1 MSEYFVPVGVSAIGN
16 PAHRQADELNVLQAR
31 PGWTE
36 ATARLHEAWTSGHR
50 AAQEQASEYGR
61 NCEGRR
67 GAMIVDVVASR
78 RRQCETRVQRIVT
91 LWQDSTLD
99 WSIDFLAISRP
110 DDRTLGLRTGEAD
123 TMVAVVQGLRRYA
136 AHHDLCD
143 DERACQD
150 WADSVI
156 GLEHAHELDPY
167 VGAVKG
173 IGPAL
178 FAYLRM
184 RCGADAL
191 KPDVRVR
198 QALDAFGYN
207 VPKTDHAALTIARA
221 AAAELGTNLLVLDQL
236 LWWRQ
241 THSDSS
247 DT

>member
-1 MSEYFVPVGVSAIGN
+1 MN
-16 PAHRQADELNVLQAR
+16 PAHHQASELHVLRAR
-31 PGWTE
+31 RGWTE
-36 ATARLHEAWTSGHR
+36 ATARLHAAWTSGHQ

-61 NCEGRR
+61 RYEGRR

-78 RRQCETRVQRIVT
+78 RRQYETRVQRIVK
-91 LWQDSTLD
+91 LWQDFTVD
-99 WSIDFLAISRP
+99 WSMDFLANNRP

-123 TMVAVVQGLRRYA
+123 TMAAVAQGLRRYA
-136 AHHDLCD
+136 ADHDRGD
-143 DERACQD
+143 DEQTCQD

-198 QALDAFGYN
+198 QALDALGYN
-207 VPKTDHAALTIARA
+207 VPKTDHATLTVARA
-221 AAAELGTNLLVLDQL
+221 AAAELGTSLLVLDQL

-247 DT
+247 NI